1 MKNLLVSGYRAH
13 ELNIF
18 SQKHEGIPYIKK
30 AIAGR
35 LIPLVEEGLNG

>member
-18 SQKHEGIPYIKK
+18 SQKHEGIPYIKRRLQ
-30 AIAGR
+30 AG
-35 LIPLVEEGLNG
+35 LFP